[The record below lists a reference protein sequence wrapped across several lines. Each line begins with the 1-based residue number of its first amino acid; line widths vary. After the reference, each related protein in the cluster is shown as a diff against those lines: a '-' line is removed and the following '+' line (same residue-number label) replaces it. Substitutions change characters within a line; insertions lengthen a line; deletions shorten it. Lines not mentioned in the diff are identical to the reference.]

1 MAETLRELAVSLTLD
16 SDNFSQNIKLIN
28 KQMKEAQSAF
38 NLAGAGVKGF
48 ESTTAGVSEKLSMLR
63 EKQSLQNKAVEQYR
77 NALNAANAKVE
88 TAVKNHQQLSAK
100 LEDAKKRQAEM
111 QEQVK
116 NANKA
121 WKDAIKQYGDNS
133 DEANKLGSELLELK
147 DKALKPINDEV
158 EKLEGQLISNGKSM
172 RAAAND
178 SAYYSAKLNNAEAE
192 LKQISAEIDNTNKAL
207 KNMESMWYRAE
218 KALKSYADGAQRVGK
233 ATQKVG
239 KTLTRDI
246 TMPILALG
254 SYAMK
259 AQIDFESAFAGVRK
273 TVDATEK
280 EYAQLEQSI
289 KSMSLTIPSTT
300 EDLAG
305 VMEIA
310 GQLGILKNNLTD
322 YTQTVIALDN
332 STNLSAEDAA
342 TQIAQFANVTGM
354 AQENVGNLGSALVA
368 LGNNFATNEESIMSM
383 ASRLAAAGAQ
393 IGLSEAQI
401 LGFATALSSV
411 GLEAE
416 AGGSAFSK
424 AMVAMQVA
432 VETGNDSLKDFAD
445 VSGMTVKA
453 FTELWKSNPASAIE
467 SFITGLSRMNEEG
480 ISSIVTLQEMGFT
493 EIRLRDTLLRAT
505 NASELF
511 ANAQKTAATAWTENT
526 ALMEEAKKRYETTA
540 SKLQILKNQAK
551 LAAQEVGNELSPMF
565 SRGIETAGGLID
577 KFMALD
583 TRQKEQI
590 IKWAGIAAAA
600 GPSLVI
606 FGKIASGS
614 GKVATGLLTV
624 SRTLAGFAVAHPA
637 IAATTLAIAALTAG
651 ITALSNR
658 APEYQRAIDGLF
670 AEIDP
675 KKAESFKQAF
685 DATIVTNISVDDYQT
700 KIDSAIQGIRDAL
713 AGVESL
719 DPNQRAAIE
728 IAIANGTGID
738 LLQDALEGMN
748 IDPAKTTE
756 IITAIS
762 TATSAINTELESL
775 GLSEEAKKKIQAVAE
790 AGGDLKSAL
799 ESYGVPEGQ
808 AEQSAETITNAM
820 ATIGTAVDGIG
831 LDDTQRGALISSA
844 LSDSAAIQAAMRL
857 MGVQQ
862 STIDTV
868 LASYDTL
875 NGSLSAKISG
885 VYSAVGAA
893 LTDGLP
899 DTDETVK
906 SLEEQIRALYSGLT
920 EDVQTW
926 ANEEIAKL
934 DINSDTYT
942 TDVETIKTKGA
953 EMIAELQRQQ
963 ESTLE
968 FIKVNAGQSTANVL
982 ARLGELEQIE
992 QRAREVTAEIDTANA
1007 KVQSEGAKASNIVKS
1022 GVTLNEDTAGRA
1034 FSYAQQTYQNKM
1046 AEIQAQYEI
1055 DLKNLESLGTSAY
1068 EAGIGE
1074 LESNYASMKD
1084 AALDAYQ
1091 SEIGALLNG
1100 LGQALLDAEPEA
1112 AAKLQEAAR
1121 LLKLKDELEKIQEQI
1136 LEGTQFEPTQLSDEI
1151 VKAFGFGDANELATA
1166 LNNAIAGENYDERL
1180 NISALYLKI
1189 RDAIESSMEG
1199 LDTETGM
1206 ASLATIIQ
1214 GVIENGITNDIEGID
1229 LTTSEGKMIALFT
1242 PMGTKIT
1249 ETIAGGISEN
1259 ASTATTEMET
1269 LAGNLIKSAGD
1280 GTGYVSVGQNYVI
1293 GIINGIRSKRKELL
1307 DEVKKLSNSVLKA
1320 TKVPLAIAS
1329 PSKKAEEIGV
1339 FYGQGLEIGMK
1350 KERAAVAK
1358 AAQYLAD
1365 AATTGVSTQLS
1376 RGIVDNRNQSANVTI
1391 QNYNVSGEQ
1400 DVNALAQS
1408 IDSMRRRR
1416 NRGYGLSG

>member
-48 ESTTAGVSEKLSMLR
+48 ESTTAGMSAKLSMLR
-63 EKQSLQNKAVEQYR
+63 EKQSLQNKAIEQYQ
-77 NALNAANAKVE
+77 NALNTANAKVE

-121 WKDAIKQYGDNS
+121 WEDAKKQYGDNS
-133 DEANKLGSELLELK
+133 DEANKLGSELLDLQE
-147 DKALKPINDEV
+147 KALKPINDEV
-158 EKLEGQLISNGKSM
+158 AKLEGKLISNGKSM

-178 SAYYSAKLNNAEAE
+178 SAYYSTKLNKAEAE
-192 LKQISAEIDNTNKAL
+192 LKQISSEIDNTNKAL
-207 KNMESMWYRAE
+207 KSMESMWNRAE
-218 KALKSYADGAQRVGK
+218 KALNSYADSAKRVGD
-233 ATQKVG
+233 ATAKVG

-254 SYAMK
+254 SYSMK

-310 GQLGILKNNLTD
+310 GQLGILKNNLAD

-368 LGNNFATNEESIMSM
+368 LGNNFATNEASIMSM
-383 ASRLAAAGAQ
+383 ASRIAAAGAQ

-424 AMVAMQVA
+424 AMIAMQVA

-480 ISSIVTLQEMGFT
+480 ISSIVTLEEMGFS

-511 ANAQKTAATAWTENT
+511 ANAQKTAASAWSENT
-526 ALMEEAKKRYETTA
+526 ALMEEAQKRYETTA

-551 LAAQEVGNELSPMF
+551 LAAQEVGEELSPMF
-565 SRGIETAGGLID
+565 NRGIEAAGGLID
-577 KFMALD
+577 KFLALD

-590 IKWAGIAAAA
+590 VKWAGIAAAA

-606 FGKIASGS
+606 FGKITAGS
-614 GKVATGLLTV
+614 GKLATGLLTV

-637 IAATTLAIAALTAG
+637 IAATTLAIAAMTAG

-675 KKAESFKQAF
+675 KKAESFQQAF

-728 IAIANGTGID
+728 IAIANGTGIE
-738 LLQDALEGMN
+738 DALEGMN

-775 GLSEEAKKKIQAVAE
+775 GLSEEAKKKIQDVAE

-808 AEQSAETITNAM
+808 AEQSAETISSAM
-820 ATIGTAVDGIG
+820 ETIGTAVEGVG

-862 STIDTV
+862 STIDAV
-868 LASYDTL
+868 MASYDTL
-875 NGSLSAKISG
+875 NGSILAKISG
-885 VYSAVGAA
+885 VYSAVEAA

-906 SLEEQIRALYSGLT
+906 SLEEQVRELYSGLT

-934 DINSDTYT
+934 DINSDTYDS
-942 TDVETIKTKGA
+942 DVEKIKSKGA

-963 ESTLE
+963 DSTLE

-982 ARLGELEQIE
+982 ARLGELEEIE
-992 QRAREVTAEIDTANA
+992 RRAREVTAEIDAANA
-1007 KVQSEGAKASNIVKS
+1007 KVQSEGARVSDIVKS

-1046 AEIQAQYEI
+1046 AEIQAQYEA
-1055 DLKNLESLGTSAY
+1055 DLKNLESMGTSAY

-1074 LESNYASMKD
+1074 LESNYASLRD
-1084 AALDAYQ
+1084 AALVAYQ
-1091 SEIGALLNG
+1091 NEIGALLNG

-1121 LLKLKDELEKIQEQI
+1121 LLKLQDELEKIHEQI
-1136 LEGTQFEPTQLSDEI
+1136 LEESQFEPTQLSDEI

-1180 NISALYLKI
+1180 NISALYIKI
-1189 RDAIESSMEG
+1189 QEALESSMEG
-1199 LDTETGM
+1199 LDTETSM
-1206 ASLATIIQ
+1206 ESLATIIQ
-1214 GVIENGITNDIEGID
+1214 GVIDNGITNGIDGID

-1242 PMGTKIT
+1242 PIGTKIP
-1249 ETIAGGISEN
+1249 ETIASGISEN

-1269 LAGNLIKSAGD
+1269 LAGDIIKSAGD
-1280 GTGYVSVGQNYVI
+1280 GTSYISVGQNYVI
-1293 GIINGIRSKRKELL
+1293 GIINGIKSKRRELL
-1307 DEVKKLSNSVLKA
+1307 DEVKKLSNSMLKA

-1416 NRGYGLSG
+1416 NRGFGLSG